1 MGRGGSFSGRSGGGR
16 SRSSFS
22 SRRSSS
28 NRSSFS
34 RSSSRSS
41 SSRSYRPSGMSFGG
55 SFGGSYGGFGS
66 PFGRPD
72 RMYRNGSRLTQSLLN
87 MYLAAGIADRVK
99 RLTSDGQYEI
109 RNKSAYTTYKEKEKE
124 ALSEAS
130 SKVSTIV
137 QVAFIAIIATIMIFW
152 FAGMYPVAKKLDS
165 SKVKAVSSQELIID
179 NLGWL
184 TEDVG
189 DKGIDEVEDALDYF
203 YKKTGV
209 QPMVVLSDGL
219 DGISGVTGSNVESQ
233 MKSLYASKFNDDGH
247 LIFYMDSENG
257 ADSYDNIYI
266 YAGYAADSVIDNYAQ
281 NVIYDTF
288 DYYFFDTAVDEYEL
302 VAKTFTS
309 SANKIMN
316 NTGNILRMIAYGCL
330 GITVV
335 IVLVAVG
342 KVVKSKKE
350 LDEAVA
356 EANEEARR
364 KAVEAEYESYTGGSS
379 SKSSDNVGDY
389 LEDKYN

>member
-1 MGRGGSFSGRSGGGR
+1 M
-16 SRSSFS
+16 
-22 SRRSSS
+22 
-28 NRSSFS
+28 
-34 RSSSRSS
+34 
-41 SSRSYRPSGMSFGG
+41 SGMS
-55 SFGGSYGGFGS
+55 SYGGFGS
-66 PFGRPD
+66 FGRPD
-72 RMYRNGSRLTQSLLN
+72 RMYRNGSRLTQTLLN
-87 MYLAAGIADRVK
+87 AYLAAGIADRVK

-109 RNKSAYTTYKEKEKE
+109 RNRSAYTTYKEREKE
-124 ALSEAS
+124 ALSAAS

-137 QVAFIAIIATIMIFW
+137 QVALVAIIATIMIFW

-165 SKVKAVSSQELIID
+165 SKVNAVSSQELIID

-219 DGISGVTGSNVESQ
+219 KDIPGVTGSNVESQ

-266 YAGYAADSVIDNYAQ
+266 YAGYAADSVINNHAQ

-342 KVVKSKKE
+342 KVIKSKKE

-379 SKSSDNVGDY
+379 SKSSSDNVGDY

>member
-28 NRSSFS
+28 SRSSFS
-34 RSSSRSS
+34 RSSSRRSS
-41 SSRSYRPSGMSFGG
+41 LGGSYRPSGNVFSGT
-55 SFGGSYGGFGS
+55 SYYGGFGG
-66 PFGRPD
+66 PA
-72 RMYRNGSRLTQSLLN
+72 RMYRNGSRLTQALLN
-87 MYLAAGIADRVK
+87 AYLAAGIATRVK

-109 RNKSAYTTYKEKEKE
+109 RNRNAYNTYKEKEKE

-130 SKVSTIV
+130 SKVSTVV
-137 QVAFIAIIATIMIFW
+137 QVALVAIIATIMLFW
-152 FAGMYPVAKKLDS
+152 VAGMYPVAKKLDS

-219 DGISGVTGSNVESQ
+219 KDIPGVAGSNVESQ
-233 MKSLYASKFNDDGH
+233 MKSLYASKFKDDGH

-266 YAGYAADSVIDNYAQ
+266 YAGYAADSVIDGYAQ

-342 KVVKSKKE
+342 KVIKSKKE

-364 KAVEAEYESYTGGSS
+364 KAVEAEYESYTSGSS
-379 SKSSDNVGDY
+379 SKSSSDNVGDY

>member
-1 MGRGGSFSGRSGGGR
+1 
-16 SRSSFS
+16 
-22 SRRSSS
+22 
-28 NRSSFS
+28 
-34 RSSSRSS
+34 
-41 SSRSYRPSGMSFGG
+41 MSFGG
-55 SFGGSYGGFGS
+55 SYGGSYGGFGS

-137 QVAFIAIIATIMIFW
+137 QVALIAIIATIMIFW

-165 SKVKAVSSQELIID
+165 SKVNAVSSQELIID

-219 DGISGVTGSNVESQ
+219 KDIPGVTGSNVESQ
-233 MKSLYASKFNDDGH
+233 MKSLYESKFNDDGH

-364 KAVEAEYESYTGGSS
+364 KAVEAEYESYTSDSS

>member
-28 NRSSFS
+28 
-34 RSSSRSS
+34 SRSS
-41 SSRSYRPSGMSFGG
+41 SSRRSSSRSYRSSGMSFGG
-55 SFGGSYGGFGS
+55 SYGSFGS
-66 PFGRPD
+66 PFSRPD

-109 RNKSAYTTYKEKEKE
+109 KNKSAYTTYKEKEKE

-137 QVAFIAIIATIMIFW
+137 QVALIAIIATVMIFW

-165 SKVKAVSSQELIID
+165 SKVNAVSSQELIID

-189 DKGIDEVEDALDYF
+189 NKGIDEVEDALDYF

-219 DGISGVTGSNVESQ
+219 KDIPGVTGSNVESQ

-342 KVVKSKKE
+342 KVIKSKKE

-364 KAVEAEYESYTGGSS
+364 KAVEAEYESYTSGSS

>member
-28 NRSSFS
+28 
-34 RSSSRSS
+34 SRSS
-41 SSRSYRPSGMSFGG
+41 SSRRSSSRSYRSSGMSFGG
-55 SFGGSYGGFGS
+55 SYGSFGS
-66 PFGRPD
+66 PFSRPD

-109 RNKSAYTTYKEKEKE
+109 KNKSAYTTYKEKEKE

-137 QVAFIAIIATIMIFW
+137 QVALIAIIATVMIFW

-165 SKVKAVSSQELIID
+165 SKVNAVSSQELIID

-189 DKGIDEVEDALDYF
+189 NKGIDEVEDALDYF

-219 DGISGVTGSNVESQ
+219 KDIPGVTGSNVESQ